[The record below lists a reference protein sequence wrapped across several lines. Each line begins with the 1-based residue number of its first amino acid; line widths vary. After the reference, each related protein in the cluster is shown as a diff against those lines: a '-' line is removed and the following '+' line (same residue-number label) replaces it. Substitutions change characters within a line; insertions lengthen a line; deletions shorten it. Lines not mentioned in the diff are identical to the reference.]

1 MTEETVILETVKVN
15 IIQGSINGITK
26 QNFEKLQAKTRQYF
40 HNTWWDN
47 DVMHINNG
55 QGKPYLGTYDEIE
68 RLFNRIAESIVEGKY
83 GKLGF
88 IGLVGKREIIGVV
101 FFGHNQWELEEF
113 KRPEAP
119 EWYKAEDWY
128 LREKWREELEWDELF
143 KRK

>member
-1 MTEETVILETVKVN
+1 MTEETVIIETTKVN
-15 IIQGSINGITK
+15 IIQGSINGISK
-26 QNFEKLQAKTRQYF
+26 ENFDKLQAKTRQYF
-40 HNTWWDN
+40 HRTWWDN
-47 DVMHINNG
+47 DVMYINNS

-68 RLFNRIAESIVEGKY
+68 MLFNRIAQSIVEGKY

-101 FFGHNQWELEEF
+101 FFGYKQWELQEF

-119 EWYKAEDWY
+119 EWYKTEDWH